1 MHIRRILAVLLAI
14 SLLAAGNVYAE
25 ETIPQPPAPTMQA
38 EYDMPY
44 EVAVDIANQIVTV
57 YNADDGGIVRQMICS
72 TGYGTLTPTGTYIMP
87 EKKYEAE
94 RGEWYWFGEYEV
106 YAKYASRIVNGIL
119 FHSILYVDTH
129 SAPTWTSTNAL
140 GYKASHGCVRL
151 WPEDAQWIAEN
162 CMPGTRVTITDDNE
176 INEDLRELL
185 LHSTFSA
192 DHTGYDEFLKGYIP
206 LKKGSTY
213 SKVRTVQ
220 ETLNNLG
227 FDCGEADGIFGSA
240 TVKGVKAWQQAMGV
254 QADGVI
260 SPQQLEAI
268 LTGTTPPPTPV
279 PTPTPTPRPT
289 PVPTPTPDI
298 SAMEGTIALVKV
310 QEGSTLNLRAM
321 PDVQSEII
329 ARLTSGMAVKVVE
342 EGYAWC
348 KVEYAGKT
356 GWTGSNYIN
365 IVKRD
370 DAQ

>member
-1 MHIRRILAVLLAI
+1 MHMKSFLAALIAVL
-14 SLLAAGNVYAE
+14 LLAAGNVYAE
-25 ETIPQPPAPTMQA
+25 DIIIETPAPTVQA
-38 EYDMPY
+38 EYNMPY

-57 YNADDGGIVRQMICS
+57 YDADGGDILRQMICS

-119 FHSILYVDTH
+119 FHSILYTDTY
-129 SAPTWTSTNAL
+129 SRPTWASANAL

-162 CMPGTRVTITDDNE
+162 CMPGTRVTITDDAQ
-176 INEDLRELL
+176 INEDLRQLL
-185 LHSTFSA
+185 LHATFSA
-192 DHTGYDEFLKGYIP
+192 ENTSYEEFLKGYIT

-220 ETLNNLG
+220 ETLNTLG

-240 TVKGVKAWQQAMGV
+240 TVKGVKAWQEAMGV
-254 QADGVI
+254 EADGVI
-260 SPQQLEAI
+260 SPGQLEAI
-268 LTGTTPPPTPV
+268 LTGTTPAPTPV
-279 PTPTPTPRPT
+279 PTPTPTPVPT

-298 SAMEGTIALVKV
+298 SAMEGTIALVNV
-310 QEGSTLNLRAM
+310 QEGSFLNLRNT
-321 PDVQSEII
+321 PDVQGDIL
-329 ARLTSGMAVKVVE
+329 ARLTNGMAVRVIE
-342 EGYAWC
+342 EGYVWS

-356 GWTGSNYIN
+356 GWTGSNYID